1 MGIRAETLFD
11 GEARYAGRTRVNRL
25 VYEFTQDDLAGQTSV
40 TADVQ
45 LNGEIHNVLIDAT
58 RSSLTTNS
66 NATVHGGSFQLL
78 AADLVDG
85 AGSPLQ
91 YPYHEVISN
100 LDFTTASP
108 RPYRFQTAEGSA
120 IQAPPAVQ
128 ANGLVIRT
136 GVSGHSS
143 APEAPKVPNAGGT
156 ATLVDE
162 LFPWTGRVCGNV
174 RIELKSGTAWA
185 AGTGSIFVVIV
196 YN

>member
-1 MGIRAETLFD
+1 MATRAETVFD

-25 VYEFTQDDLAGQTSV
+25 VYEFTQADLAGQTTVS
-40 TADVQ
+40 ADVQ
-45 LNGEIHNVLIDAT
+45 LNGEIHNILLDAT

-100 LDFTTASP
+100 LDFTSASP

-120 IQAPPAVQ
+120 MQAPPAAQ
-128 ANGLVIRT
+128 ANALVIRA

-143 APEAPKVPNAGGT
+143 APEAPKVPNAAGT

-162 LFPWTGRVCGNV
+162 LFPWTGRVCGSI
-174 RIELKSGTAWA
+174 RIELKSGTAWKA
-185 AGTGSIFVVIV
+185 DTGSIFVVIV

>member
-1 MGIRAETLFD
+1 MAIRGETLFD
-11 GEARYAGRTRVNRL
+11 GDGRYAGRTRVNRL
-25 VYEFTQDDLAGQTSV
+25 VYEFTQADLSGQTTV

-45 LNGEIHNVLIDAT
+45 LNGEIHNILLDAT
-58 RSSLTTNS
+58 RSSLTTN
-66 NATVHGGSFQLL
+66 NDTTVHGGSFQLL

-91 YPYHEVISN
+91 YAYHEVVSN
-100 LDFTTASP
+100 LDYTTASP

-120 IQAPPAVQ
+120 IHAAPAAQ
-128 ANGLVIRT
+128 ANALVIRA

-162 LFPWTGRVCGNV
+162 SFPWTGRVCGTV

-185 AGTGSIFVVIV
+185 SGTGSIFVVIV